1 MYPGNPM
8 SAYPTHTRVVFVSV
22 ALALALSVGIS
33 ASAAA
38 AAKKKPDLRVTAVSA
53 PPTAV
58 AGSGLD
64 LTVATKNVG
73 RRRAP
78 GSKTGFLL
86 SKDGRRDK
94 GDLALA
100 GKRTVPKLKPHR
112 TSSGAAQLQVPATT
126 QAGPYHLLACADVA
140 GRIKEANESNNCR
153 AAARLVEV
161 AGAAPSAGG
170 APQSSNPP
178 PPPEN
183 NPPPPE
189 EPPPTEPV
197 LGAFRFTDLDLRDP
211 HVYAKVSV
219 FTVDITDSGESL
231 NGGLHE
237 ALTSDSDE
245 DGFLDLSPVNLF
257 EPLDQGAATTPAKI
271 DPGARCTA
279 PPEEVVC
286 EPAAPIATT
295 ANNSSSGTCLG
306 VLSGTTTASYSPE
319 VATPTA
325 PCFATD
331 AMNLTFDLTGI
342 PLTLKGVQIA
352 ASYVGNPATAE
363 TNGLIRGF
371 MSEADADATILPADL
386 PVVGGEPLSKLLP
399 GGKESPA
406 GHDDRDV
413 REGVTGWWFYLN
425 FTATRTPWQ
434 P

>member
-1 MYPGNPM
+1 M

-22 ALALALSVGIS
+22 ALALALAVGIS

-161 AGAAPSAGG
+161 AGAAPAAGG

-178 PPPEN
+178 SPPEN

-219 FTVDITDSGESL
+219 FTVDITDSR
-231 NGGLHE
+231 
-237 ALTSDSDE
+237 
-245 DGFLDLSPVNLF
+245 DLAERRTARS
-257 EPLDQGAATTPAKI
+257 LDQRQRRRRIPRPESRQSVRTARPGSGDDPGEI

-279 PPEEVVC
+279 PPQ
-286 EPAAPIATT
+286 TKSS
-295 ANNSSSGTCLG
+295 ANR
-306 VLSGTTTASYSPE
+306 PH
-319 VATPTA
+319 
-325 PCFATD
+325 
-331 AMNLTFDLTGI
+331 
-342 PLTLKGVQIA
+342 
-352 ASYVGNPATAE
+352 
-363 TNGLIRGF
+363 R
-371 MSEADADATILPADL
+371 
-386 PVVGGEPLSKLLP
+386 
-399 GGKESPA
+399 
-406 GHDDRDV
+406 
-413 REGVTGWWFYLN
+413 
-425 FTATRTPWQ
+425 
-434 P
+434 